1 MDEVLKSAKNCRHY
15 AMCKI
20 DFLGNGVCPS
30 GLQNKYVSYYPQ
42 GRMDLYAALAE
53 GKVPVTQRALDIA
66 DGCDLCGRC
75 DPQCYFTTELRPTPV
90 MRALK
95 DLIKDHRQKNGPIET
110 TPEDDILRVLR
121 GIVGDEWATNDRAVA
136 LTYSHDPSPLGSLLM
151 PAYVVLPRTAQEV
164 SEILKTLN
172 QRGIPWVPRGNGA
185 SIIGIVMTEGA
196 VIDLNRMNTIEFDEK
211 NWSVKVGA
219 GVTSFELQKAAVQR
233 GYRVQTS
240 EPMALVCANIVFSGT
255 MSLFSSSYGVGADT
269 YVDAEFVSPEG
280 RVFSLND
287 KDAPNLFSYRYSQQ
301 PTPGICTSAKVKLNP
316 ITSDE
321 EAVLVP
327 FETLEKAVAFSK
339 ECAARRIGL
348 ANGIL
353 GGGYISDFL
362 SPTKRQAVQTRK
374 VFEEKLGIKYLVL
387 IIGDAY
393 ALRSIREMGHPVIDQ
408 KLFRTLYLGL
418 PALTS
423 AKWLDILDGFSQG
436 EPFSYLESKG
446 FAELAETALHPDP
459 STLLRDVDP
468 ELRPFYEEV
477 YKRPEMTNL
486 VWLNMFRILSTR
498 MGRAKHFINLN
509 VYLPMEADLI
519 EYFCGEFKAIADR
532 HGITNDMGF
541 ITPIDGGKRCV
552 LECDYFLDPHDPV
565 EIDAIRLAFKEAG
578 DMVMARSEKEGT
590 IRWFPCIPNQGCSRT
605 ENLLYI

>member
-1 MDEVLKSAKNCRHY
+1 
-15 AMCKI
+15 
-20 DFLGNGVCPS
+20 
-30 GLQNKYVSYYPQ
+30 
-42 GRMDLYAALAE
+42 
-53 GKVPVTQRALDIA
+53 
-66 DGCDLCGRC
+66 
-75 DPQCYFTTELRPTPV
+75 
-90 MRALK
+90 
-95 DLIKDHRQKNGPIET
+95 
-110 TPEDDILRVLR
+110 
-121 GIVGDEWATNDRAVA
+121 
-136 LTYSHDPSPLGSLLM
+136 M
-151 PAYVVLPRTAQEV
+151 PAYVILPRTAQEV

-185 SIIGIVMTEGA
+185 SCIGIVMTEGA
-196 VIDLNRMNTIEFDEK
+196 VIDLNRMSTIEFDEK
-211 NWSVKVGA
+211 NWSVKAGA

-240 EPMALVCANIVFSGT
+240 EPMALVCANLVCSGT
-255 MSLFSSSYGVGADT
+255 FSLFSSSYGLGADT

-280 RVFSLND
+280 RIFSLND
-287 KDAPNLFSYRYSQQ
+287 KDAPNLFSFHHSQQ
-301 PTPGICTSAKVKLNP
+301 PSPVICTSAKVKLNP
-316 ITSDE
+316 ITSGE
-321 EAVLVP
+321 EGVLVP
-327 FETLEKAVAFSK
+327 FETLEKASAFSK

-348 ANGIL
+348 ANGVL

-362 SPTKRQAVQTRK
+362 SPTKRQAIQTRK
-374 VFEEKLGIKYLVL
+374 VFEEKLGIKFLVL

-423 AKWLDILDGFSQG
+423 AKWLDLLDGFSQG

-477 YKRPEMTNL
+477 YKRPEMTDL
-486 VWLNMFRILSTR
+486 VWLNMFRILSSR
-498 MGRAKHFINLN
+498 MGRAKHFVILIL
-509 VYLPMEADLI
+509 YLPMEADLL
-519 EYFCGEFKAIADR
+519 EYFCGEFKVIADR
-532 HGITNDMGF
+532 HGIKNDMGF
-541 ITPIDGGKRCV
+541 ITPLDGGKRCV
-552 LECDYFLDPHDPV
+552 LEYDYFLDPHDPV
-565 EIDAIRLAFKEAG
+565 EIDAIRLAAKEAG

-590 IRWFPCIPNQGCSRT
+590 IRWLPFILNQGCSRK